1 MKKENRECG
10 SCTKCCEGWLTGE
23 VYGYKFWPGN
33 PCHFK
38 MNGGCSIYENR
49 PHDPCKTYKCQWLI
63 NDKIPYWM
71 KPNEIN
77 AIITEKKVE
86 DISYFD
92 VAEAG
97 SVLRSDVLSW
107 LIMHCLNEKLNIL
120 YRINGGTNRI
130 GSKEFLELKL

>member
-1 MKKENRECG
+1 MENQNRECG
-10 SCTKCCEGWLTGE
+10 SCTKCCEGWLAGE
-23 VYGYKFWPGN
+23 VHGHQFWPGR
-33 PCHFK
+33 PCHFQRV
-38 MNGGCSIYENR
+38 GGCAIYEDR
-49 PHDPCKTYKCQWLI
+49 PEKPCKSYECQWLI
-63 NDKIPYWM
+63 NDKIPNWM

-86 DISYFD
+86 DISYLD
-92 VAEAG
+92 VVEAG